1 VTFANG
7 APVLTGPEFEHGDSD
22 VYVAM
27 SVIGRIWRES
37 IEYTE
42 VQKDPR
48 FTEQYADYLDAIDA
62 GYGGHV
68 ADALRSENAHLN
80 EELKFRL

>member
-1 VTFANG
+1 MTFANG

-37 IEYTE
+37 IEYVE
-42 VQKDPR
+42 VQK
-48 FTEQYADYLDAIDA
+48 DA

-80 EELKFRL
+80 EDLKFRL